1 MLFCHFWYYLQQK
14 TAIHD
19 RLNAIGTVG
28 AILTCPLEVVKTRLQ
43 SSSVTLYISEV
54 HLNTVNGA
62 SVNRVTRVS
71 PGPLHCLKMILQKEG
86 PRSLF
91 RGLGPNLVGVAP
103 SRAIY
108 FAAYSNCKEKLNNIF
123 NPDSTQVHM
132 ISAGVAGKDL
142 SPIQVNRGEKRMS
155 AFECVRKVYR
165 SDGIKGFYRGMSAS
179 YAGISETVIHFV
191 IYESIKRKLL
201 EHKTASAMD
210 NEDESAKEASD
221 FVGMMMAA
229 ATSKTCAT
237 SIAYPHEVVRTR
249 LREEGTKY
257 RSFFQTL
264 SLLVREEGYGSLY
277 RGLTTHL
284 VRQIPNTAIMMS
296 TYEVVVYLLDG

>member
-1 MLFCHFWYYLQQK
+1 CG
-14 TAIHD
+14 
-19 RLNAIGTVG
+19 GTVG

-43 SSSVTLYISEV
+43 SSSVTLYVSEV

-62 SVNRVTRVS
+62 SVSRVTRVS
-71 PGPLHCLKMILQKEG
+71 PGPLHCLKMILQREG

-132 ISAGVAGKDL
+132 ISAGVAGFTAITTTN
-142 SPIQVNRGEKRMS
+142 PIWLVKTRLQLDARNRGEKRMS

-165 SDGIKGFYRGMSAS
+165 SDGFKGFYRGMSAS

-201 EHKTASAMD
+201 EYKTASAMG